1 MKKNMQY
8 WVNLNSWKH
17 PVPDDKRTFIEVWGD
32 LQDAINYAW
41 DNRPCFGRF
50 IVTVK
55 NSNGMTVY
63 SRVW

>member
-1 MKKNMQY
+1 MKKSMQY

-17 PVPDDKRTFIEVWGD
+17 PVPDDRRTFTEVWGD

-41 DNRPCFGRF
+41 DNRPGFGRF
-50 IVTVK
+50 VVTVK
-55 NSNGMTVY
+55 DSNGIIRY